1 MQEGLL
7 LHNFNTIWKYSIANS
22 SCCLCIIVNIMQV
35 EFFSIIRYGSVFILT
50 AHKEDVSE
58 F

>member
-1 MQEGLL
+1 
-7 LHNFNTIWKYSIANS
+7 
-22 SCCLCIIVNIMQV
+22 MQV

>member
-7 LHNFNTIWKYSIANS
+7 LHNFNTIWKYSIANI
-22 SCCLCIIVNIMQV
+22 SCRLCITVNIMHV
-35 EFFSIIRYGSVFILT
+35 VFSVQIDTFQFL
-50 AHKEDVSE
+50 